1 MTYKALYSKQIH
13 LNNYE
18 ELNSSTGEGEL
29 SQKQMDQGASAP
41 GTVADEDRVNEQLQ
55 KVVDETKAR
64 NEMRACP
71 SSSDLL
77 YDDYEDMPPLVPL
90 SSDVRPLVPLS
101 SDMYA
106 PVPLSSDTKDD
117 VKRILE
123 LLGNDKMPALEIP
136 SSYSDG
142 HYPGYFQEVD

>member
-1 MTYKALYSKQIH
+1 MSYKALYSKHIH
-13 LNNYE
+13 LNDYE
-18 ELNSSTGEGEL
+18 ELDSSTEEGEL

-55 KVVDETKAR
+55 KVVDETKER
-64 NEMRACP
+64 NQMRACP

-77 YDDYEDMPPLVPL
+77 YDDYEDMP
-90 SSDVRPLVPLS
+90 PLVPLS

-123 LLGNDKMPALEIP
+123 LLGNDKMPALDVP
-136 SSYSDG
+136 SAYSDG